1 MKKILLNTGQK
12 TYKNVVEPIYI
23 NNNFIQ
29 KYNGVEDIIYAIRS
43 ICALH
48 LLQWVLLKMNKM
60 NTFTLTKSEKL
71 KFIKDSRN
79 SYSLSAVK
87 KALSILV
94 KFGIIETTNEW
105 IGDGDEKYRTRNS
118 MYYVNPMYFWKNP
131 SKEERVKMI
140 KELELNKLNKR

>member
-118 MYYVNPMYFWKNP
+118 MYYVNPHYFWKNP
-131 SKEERVKMI
+131 IKNSRVEMI
-140 KELELNKLNKR
+140 KNLELDKKLLK